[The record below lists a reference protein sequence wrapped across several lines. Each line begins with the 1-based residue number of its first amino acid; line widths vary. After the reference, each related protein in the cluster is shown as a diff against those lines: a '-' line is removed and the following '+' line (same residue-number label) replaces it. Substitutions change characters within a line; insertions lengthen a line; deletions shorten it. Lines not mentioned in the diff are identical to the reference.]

1 MWMRSPMPRSAR
13 MVIAGEHGG
22 DGLRAVADV
31 DLPQEIDAYLMA
43 GVPDRRL
50 DEETVHLAS
59 GSLYVP
65 SCSIGFCV
73 AITMN
78 GCGTS
83 CVTPSTV
90 TFCSSMTSSSADWVF
105 GEARLISSRARWTR
119 IPGPRGTRTRRA
131 SGRRR

>member
-1 MWMRSPMPRSAR
+1 MRKRS
-13 MVIAGEHGG
+13 IW
-22 DGLRAVADV
+22 
-31 DLPQEIDAYLMA
+31 
-43 GVPDRRL
+43 
-50 DEETVHLAS
+50 AS

-90 TFCSSMTSSSADWVF
+90 TFCASMTSSSADWVF
-105 GEARLISSRARWTR
+105 GDALERLADRARD
-119 IPGPRGTRTRRA
+119 A
-131 SGRRR
+131 SCQLSLAGAWVVFEQDMATDEQGGQA